1 MRKSI
6 ILIVF
11 LFLFAS
17 SYSQEQYN
25 NIKSGDILSIDKKYN
40 TPFNHLYFPKANFI
54 IKRGA
59 IPNYKALDGM
69 KVQIEEVAEDATVRL
84 IPLDGKKFFNRFSY
98 VEANLEKA
106 LENGELKLLS
116 IYNDKV
122 TFNSEAK

>member
-1 MRKSI
+1 MRQSI
-6 ILIVF
+6 ILIAF
-11 LFLFAS
+11 LLLCAS
-17 SYSQEQYN
+17 GHAQEQYN
-25 NIKSGDILSIDKKYN
+25 NVKVGDILSINKEYN

-59 IPNYKALDGM
+59 IANYKVLDGM

-84 IPLDGKKFFNRFSY
+84 IPLGGKKFFNKFSY

-106 LENGELKLLS
+106 LESGELKLLGT
-116 IYNDKV
+116 YKNTV